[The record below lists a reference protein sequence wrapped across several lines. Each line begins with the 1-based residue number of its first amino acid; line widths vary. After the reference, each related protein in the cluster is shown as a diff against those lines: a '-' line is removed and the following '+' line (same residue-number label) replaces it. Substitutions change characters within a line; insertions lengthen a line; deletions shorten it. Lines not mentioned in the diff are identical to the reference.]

1 MLSTHSVCLLLFLFS
16 LRVTVC
22 VELSEEE
29 LEKAAKVIK
38 AAAAKHFL

>member
-1 MLSTHSVCLLLFLFS
+1 MTCEVSLSLCS

-22 VELSEEE
+22 VELTDEE

-38 AAAAKHFL
+38 AAAAKHIL